1 MFQQAPS
8 IILTTALLSIHTH
21 TATASHGC
29 YPTYTPNTSYTLN
42 DTVSATKTKT
52 STAYETCTG
61 TDNGCNG
68 TYRSVTTTTSTVN
81 NYKCTN
87 SVWCSQGT
95 YDPAG
100 LFGGSAWSLME
111 EEECDPVSGR
121 VVVLLC

>member
-8 IILTTALLSIHTH
+8 IILTTALFSIHTH

-111 EEECDPVSGR
+111 EEECDPVS
-121 VVVLLC
+121 